1 MLTRIQKFVSKRL
14 YTNEN
19 KILKTLFDIKTCNQ
33 QISAFF
39 INREQTESVKKM
51 HKIISGKKTNVFSL
65 II

>member
-1 MLTRIQKFVSKRL
+1 MKTRF
-14 YTNEN
+14 
-19 KILKTLFDIKTCNQ
+19 LKTLFDIKTCNQ